1 MIITGKYGITNL
13 KVNIILDYH
22 VLQTQEWLQYQI
34 FTVMFELT
42 SLPNDHY
49 SPAQ

>member
-1 MIITGKYGITNL
+1 MIITGKYGITNF
-13 KVNIILDYH
+13 KFNIILDYH

-34 FTVMFELT
+34 FIVMFELA